1 MTVKEAAEHTGK
13 SIQTI
18 YNYIHSGKLPA
29 FQNGKSFDINLE
41 DLERVF
47 GNNGDVSDDS
57 KLVQILKK
65 QLEEKDE
72 QIRELH
78 QLLAIAHKNVDSLTE
93 QNQLMLEDMRKPKNT
108 WEKLKKWFGFRMV
121 EQQ

>member
-13 SIQTI
+13 SVQTI
-18 YNYIHSGKLPA
+18 YNYIHSGKLSA

-41 DLERVF
+41 DLELVF
-47 GNNGDVSDDS
+47 GKNGDESDDS
-57 KLVQILKK
+57 NLVQILKK
-65 QLEEKDE
+65 QIDEKDE

-93 QNQLMLEDMRKPKNT
+93 QNQLMLEDMRKPKTT
-108 WEKLKKWFGFRMV
+108 WEKIKTWFGYPMV